1 MKNKVTVI
9 GAGNVGASTALYIA
23 ERGLADVTLIDR
35 PEMDGMPQG
44 KALDM
49 EEAAPLWHKGVRMT
63 GSTNLADVAGSDVV
77 VMTAGFPRKPGM
89 SRTDLLKAN
98 ADIIK
103 PAAEA
108 VKQYAPNAYVVV
120 VTNPLDVMA
129 WYFSHTAGFP
139 RKPGMSRTDLL
150 KANADIIKPA
160 AEAVK
165 QYAPNAY
172 VVVVTNPLDVMA
184 WYFSHITGFPANR
197 VIGMAGILDS
207 ARFRAF
213 LAMELGV
220 SGADIQAMVL
230 GGHGDSMVPVTQYTV
245 AGGIPVSELI
255 PADRL
260 TQIVQRTRDGG
271 AEIVKLL
278 KTGSAYYAPAMS
290 AVEMVEAILL
300 DQKRLVPC
308 SVALNGEYG
317 LKDLFIGVPIV
328 LGGKGVERIVS
339 LKLSEADQAALHK
352 SAKDVADMIAELKS

>member
-1 MKNKVTVI
+1 VKNKVAVI
-9 GAGNVGASTALYIA
+9 GAGNVGASAALFIA

-35 PEMDGMPQG
+35 PEQEGMPQG

-63 GSTNLADVAGSDVV
+63 GATDLSAVKGSDVV

-89 SRTDLLKAN
+89 SRSDLLKAN
-98 ADIIK
+98 AEIVK

-108 VKQYAPNAYVVV
+108 VKQHAPNAIVVV

-129 WYFSHTAGFP
+129 WYFGHVSGFP
-139 RKPGMSRTDLL
+139 R
-150 KANADIIKPA
+150 
-160 AEAVK
+160 E
-165 QYAPNAY
+165 
-172 VVVVTNPLDVMA
+172 
-184 WYFSHITGFPANR
+184 R

-213 LAMELGV
+213 LAQELNI

-230 GGHGDSMVPVTQYTV
+230 GGHGDSMVPVTKYTV
-245 AGGIPVSELI
+245 AGGIPVEELI
-255 PADRL
+255 APDRL
-260 TQIVQRTRDGG
+260 AQIVQRTRDGG

-308 SVALNGEYG
+308 SVSLKGEYG
-317 LKDLFIGVPIV
+317 LKDLFIGVPVI
-328 LGGKGVERIVS
+328 LGGKGMEKIVE
-339 LKLSEADQAALHK
+339 LKLSDADRAALHK
-352 SAKDVADMIAELKS
+352 SAKDVADMIAELKG